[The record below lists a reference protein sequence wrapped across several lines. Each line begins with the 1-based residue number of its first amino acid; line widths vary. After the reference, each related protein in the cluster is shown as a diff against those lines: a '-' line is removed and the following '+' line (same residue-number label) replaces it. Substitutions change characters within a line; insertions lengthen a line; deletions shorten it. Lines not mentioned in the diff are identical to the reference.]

1 MVNITTGFL
10 RVFGISGSRLV
21 TTQTPD
27 HSFFSRFMGV
37 KNSANQFNQRL
48 NSASLPKVFEG
59 VNATAAP
66 ENSVTLRDRQIAF
79 TVNPQNII
87 RRNNVANP
95 DIGAPACLY
104 TDKKRDNISVQK
116 PGLATMLKAALK
128 EFESNRYKNVPG
140 NSTFSSGVNLPA
152 SSNQHNNTVKYS
164 VTQPSEERCL
174 KPHRQ
179 APPLPGNKT
188 FDSGKPQFNA
198 DNTGETI
205 AAAPKTL
212 MKEIMWH
219 LELYDDI
226 ELAAKKNPE
235 GYSTLRASG

>member
-10 RVFGISGSRLV
+10 RVFGISGSRPIA
-21 TTQTPD
+21 TQTPG
-27 HSFFSRFMGV
+27 HSFFSRIVGV
-37 KNSANQFNQRL
+37 KNSVNQLNQRL
-48 NSASLPKVFEG
+48 KPASLPKAFEG

-66 ENSVTLRDRQIAF
+66 ENLVALKDRQIAF
-79 TVNPQNII
+79 SVGPQNII

-95 DIGAPACLY
+95 DISAPVCLY
-104 TDKKRDNISVQK
+104 TDKKRDNTSVQK

-128 EFESNRYKNVPG
+128 EFESNRNKNIPG
-140 NSTFSSGVNLPA
+140 NSTSASVVNVTAPP
-152 SSNQHNNTVKYS
+152 NHPTFKYP
-164 VTQPSEERCL
+164 VTLPSEERCL

-179 APPLPGNKT
+179 APPLPEIRN
-188 FDSGKPQFNA
+188 FASDKPRFNA
-198 DNTGETI
+198 DNTESTI

-235 GYSTLRASG
+235 GYSTLRTSE